1 MSIAAGHAAI
11 SAVDALPRRRIRV
24 DDSEM
29 SYVDVGQGDPIVFLH
44 GNPTWSYLWRNII
57 PPLSQL
63 GRCLAPD
70 LVGMGQSAPS
80 PRQAYRF
87 VDHARYLDHW
97 FDALELTREVAL
109 VLHDWGSALGFYRAF
124 RHPRQVRAIAY
135 MEALVQPRRWSDW
148 PSGRDQLF
156 RAMRSSDGER
166 LVLDE
171 NYFVETVLP
180 KSILR
185 KLSDEEMAAYRRP
198 FATRES
204 RLPTLIWPREL
215 PIEGAPAD
223 VVESRILR
231 RLACAKPDS
240 ETLHQCRTRFV
251 AVRPRSRILPDLAKS
266 ARDKSG
272 GHPFHPGGRSL
283 GDRGRVEKLP
293 PRGFRFR
300 ALMKGARARCALFT
314 LSRTGAARRVQTTRR
329 YGYWRDRAA
338 GRPCRRSRASNRA
351 GRRPA

>member
-1 MSIAAGHAAI
+1 MSIAAI
-11 SAVDALPRRRIRV
+11 SAADALPRQRIRV
-24 DDSEM
+24 DDSEV
-29 SYVDVGQGDPIVFLH
+29 SYVDVGQGNPIVFLH
-44 GNPTWSYLWRNII
+44 GNPTSSYLWRNII

-70 LVGMGQSAPS
+70 LVGMGQSARS

-87 VDHARYLDHW
+87 VDHARYLDRW
-97 FDALELTREVAL
+97 FEALNLTREVTL

-124 RHPRQVRAIAY
+124 RHPQQVKAIAY

-166 LVLDE
+166 LVLDQ

-223 VVESRILR
+223 VVDIVESYGAW
-231 RLACAKPDS
+231 LAQSQIPKLFVNAEPGS
-240 ETLHQCRTRFV
+240 LLSGRAREFCRTWPNQREIKVEGIHFIQED
-251 AVRPRSRILPDLAKS
+251 APSEIAAALKS
-266 ARDKSG
+266 FLHEVFGSA
-272 GHPFHPGGRSL
+272 H
-283 GDRGRVEKLP
+283 
-293 PRGFRFR
+293 
-300 ALMKGARARCALFT
+300 
-314 LSRTGAARRVQTTRR
+314 
-329 YGYWRDRAA
+329 
-338 GRPCRRSRASNRA
+338 
-351 GRRPA
+351 